1 MSVLIYIDISLVLE
15 AHYLVD
21 ALRRAHGNIKK
32 YEDRLIY
39 WISGITKGQLI
50 FICGPCISPSYS

>member
-15 AHYLVD
+15 AHYLVN

-32 YEDRLIY
+32 YEDRLI
-39 WISGITKGQLI
+39 
-50 FICGPCISPSYS
+50 